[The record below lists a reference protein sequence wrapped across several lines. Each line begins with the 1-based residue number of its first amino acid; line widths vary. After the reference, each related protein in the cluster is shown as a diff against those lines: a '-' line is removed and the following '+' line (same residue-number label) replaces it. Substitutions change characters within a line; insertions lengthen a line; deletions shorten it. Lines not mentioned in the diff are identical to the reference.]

1 MSDPPEPRHIEIKDD
16 DDQTVGSADVTA
28 PPGSEAARA
37 SLHPAPGHIPA
48 GSRARLVDA
57 VVDTPEVRERPRL
70 EATIPLGDAET
81 LERIRERADDVAT
94 RPAGA
99 TALLDASI
107 PRPPEPEPGRAD
119 DDPDQAGDEQ
129 R

>member
-1 MSDPPEPRHIEIKDD
+1 VSDPPDPRHIEIKDD
-16 DDQTVGSADVTA
+16 EDQIVASADVTA

-37 SLHPAPGHIPA
+37 SLRAAPGHIPT

-81 LERIRERADDVAT
+81 LERIRERADEVAS

-107 PRPPEPEPGRAD
+107 QQPPEPEPD
-119 DDPDQAGDEQ
+119 DAEDGP
-129 R
+129 